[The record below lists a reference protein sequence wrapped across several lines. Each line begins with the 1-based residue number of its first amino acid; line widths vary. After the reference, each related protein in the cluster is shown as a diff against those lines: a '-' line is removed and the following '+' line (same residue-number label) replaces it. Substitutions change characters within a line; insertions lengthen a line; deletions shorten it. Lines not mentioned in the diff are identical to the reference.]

1 MNMEAVI
8 FDFDGV
14 IADTEPL
21 HFRSF
26 QQVIGAA
33 GMRCSWEEYVRDFI
47 GFDDRDL
54 FRAAHA
60 KLGLPLCDA
69 DVRRLVAAKAEAF
82 MALTREGVPV
92 YEGVPEV
99 VHAAAERFPVAI
111 CSGALRSD
119 IEPILAQLGLTDTLS
134 VRVTAE
140 DVVASKPDPTCY
152 RLAVERLSVAS
163 GRALRAGGC
172 LAIEDTPTGIKAAHD
187 AGLMVW
193 AVSHTHHTQ
202 QLLDADRIFSSLP
215 EIIQAWATA

>member
-1 MNMEAVI
+1 MSIEAVI

-26 QQVIGAA
+26 LEVMGAA
-33 GMRCSWEEYVRDFI
+33 GFPCTWEEYVRDFI

-60 KLGLPLCDA
+60 KLGLPLRDA
-69 DVRRLVAAKAEAF
+69 DLQRLVDAKAEAF
-82 MALTREGVPV
+82 IALTREGVPA

-99 VHAAAERFPVAI
+99 VHAAAKRFPVAI

-119 IEPILAQLGLTDTLS
+119 IEPILAQLNLSEVLS

-140 DVVASKPDPTCY
+140 DVPVSKPDPTCY
-152 RLAVERLSVAS
+152 RLAVQRLSAAI
-163 GRALRAGGC
+163 GRPLPAGGC
-172 LAIEDTPTGIKAAHD
+172 LAIEDTPTGIKSARD
-187 AGLMVW
+187 AGLQVW
-193 AVSHTHHTQ
+193 AVTHTHHTQ
-202 QLLDADRIFSSLP
+202 HLLEANRIFLSML
-215 EIIQAWATA
+215 EVIRAWDET